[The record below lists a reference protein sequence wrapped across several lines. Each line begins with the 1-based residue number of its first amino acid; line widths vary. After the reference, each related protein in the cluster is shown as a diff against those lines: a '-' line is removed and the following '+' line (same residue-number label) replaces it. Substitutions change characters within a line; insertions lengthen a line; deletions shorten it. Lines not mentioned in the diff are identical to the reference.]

1 MYIVLLLIFLTKQ
14 YISEIIP
21 YKTEFCLCV
30 EMYSDLFNQLPI
42 TGHLDRFQSF
52 IKQGCN

>member
-30 EMYSDLFNQLPI
+30 EMYSDLFNQLPL